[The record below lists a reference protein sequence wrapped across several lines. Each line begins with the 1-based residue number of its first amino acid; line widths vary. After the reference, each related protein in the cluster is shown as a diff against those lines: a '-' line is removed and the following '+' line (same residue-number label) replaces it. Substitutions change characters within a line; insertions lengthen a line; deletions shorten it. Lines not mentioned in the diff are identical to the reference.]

1 MTMDHFSEYKAIQ
14 NEINASLET
23 YFTADCP
30 QKELLDAMRYSLLA
44 GGKRIRPLLLVKFC
58 EISGG
63 DRAAALPAA
72 CGIEMLHTYSLIHDD
87 LPCMDNDD
95 LRRGK
100 PTNHKVYGE
109 TLAVLAGD
117 AMQPEAFRLILQAR
131 GLSADN
137 RIEAALLLAKACGAD
152 GMVAGQV
159 LDTLCHV
166 EDEEGLTGL
175 NRLKTGVM
183 ISAAAELGCVA
194 SNMPAYWRQQA
205 VKYADQLGLAFQI
218 RDDMLDVM
226 GDEAVFGK
234 PIGSDKDE
242 GKITYVNLKGLDGCA
257 QEVEKCT
264 VAAKEAIRDIPDHDF
279 LWELADRMVGRNK

>member
-1 MTMDHFSEYKAIQ
+1 MSYQERYTAYQEAI
-14 NEINASLET
+14 ET
-23 YFTADCP
+23 YLNTIFSAEDKP
-30 QKELLDAMRYSLLA
+30 YGKLQESIRYSLLA
-44 GGKRIRPLLLVKFC
+44 GGKRIRPVLTLEFARL
-58 EISGG
+58 GG
-63 DRAAALPAA
+63 IDWHLALPYA
-72 CGIEMLHTYSLIHDD
+72 CALELVHTYSLIHDD
-87 LPCMDNDD
+87 LPCMDDDD

-100 PTNHKVYGE
+100 PTNHKVFGE

>member
-1 MTMDHFSEYKAIQ
+1 MTYRERYDRYLALIEPALKRSFGVERG
-14 NEINASLET
+14 
-23 YFTADCP
+23 FDFDG
-30 QKELLDAMRYSLLA
+30 LLDAMDYSLTA
-44 GGKRIRPLLLVKFC
+44 GGKRIRPVLTLEFARL
-58 EISGG
+58 GG
-63 DRAAALPAA
+63 IDWHLALPYA
-72 CGIEMLHTYSLIHDD
+72 CALELVHNYSLIHDD
-87 LPCMDNDD
+87 LPCMDDDD

-166 EDEEGLTGL
+166 ENEEGLTGL

>member
-1 MTMDHFSEYKAIQ
+1 M
-14 NEINASLET
+14 NEWLPVIEQALKR
-23 YFTADCP
+23 Y
-30 QKELLDAMRYSLLA
+30 LDVPEMPYRSVAEAMAYSAEA
-44 GGKRIRPLLLVKFC
+44 GGKRLRPLLTLEFCRLV
-58 EISGG
+58 GG
-63 DRAAALPAA
+63 EPEKALPFA
-72 CGIEMLHTYSLIHDD
+72 CAVEMIHTYSLIHDD

-137 RIEAALLLAKACGAD
+137 RIEAALILAKACGAE

-166 EDEEGLTGL
+166 DSEEGLTTL

-194 SNMPAYWRQQA
+194 SKMPMYWRQQA
-205 VKYADQLGLAFQI
+205 VQYAEQIGLAFQI

-226 GDEAVFGK
+226 GDENVFGK

-242 GKITYVNLKGLDGCA
+242 GKITYVDLKGLEGCA
-257 QEVEKCT
+257 EEVEKCT
-264 VAAKEAIRDIPDHDF
+264 AAAKEAIRDIPDHDF

>member
-1 MTMDHFSEYKAIQ
+1 MDYQQQYSAYQQAI
-14 NEINASLET
+14 EIYLDSI
-23 YFTADCP
+23 FTPGDKP
-30 QKELLDAMRYSLLA
+30 YGRLQESIRYSLLA
-44 GGKRIRPLLLVKFC
+44 GGKRIRPVLTLEFARL
-58 EISGG
+58 GG
-63 DRAAALPAA
+63 IDWHLALPYA
-72 CGIEMLHTYSLIHDD
+72 CALELVHNYSLIHDD
-87 LPCMDNDD
+87 LPCMDDDD

-100 PTNHKVYGE
+100 PTSHKVYGE

-166 EDEEGLTGL
+166 ADEEGLTGL

-242 GKITYVNLKGLDGCA
+242 GKITYVNLKGLEGCA
-257 QEVEKCT
+257 REVERCT
-264 VAAKEAIRDIPDHDF
+264 AAAKEAIRDIPDHDF
-279 LWELADRMVGRNK
+279 LWELADRMVGRDK

>member
-1 MTMDHFSEYKAIQ
+1 MNYEERYSAYQQAIEAYLESIFSAEDKPYGRLQESI
-14 NEINASLET
+14 
-23 YFTADCP
+23 
-30 QKELLDAMRYSLLA
+30 RYSLLA
-44 GGKRIRPLLLVKFC
+44 GGKRIRPVLTLEFARL
-58 EISGG
+58 GG
-63 DRAAALPAA
+63 IDWHLALPYA
-72 CGIEMLHTYSLIHDD
+72 CALELVHNYSLIHDD
-87 LPCMDNDD
+87 LPCMDDDD

-205 VKYADQLGLAFQI
+205 VKFADQLGLAFQI

>member
-1 MTMDHFSEYKAIQ
+1 MDYQQQYSAYQQAI
-14 NEINASLET
+14 EIYLDGI
-23 YFTADCP
+23 FTAEGKP
-30 QKELLDAMRYSLLA
+30 YGRLQESIRYSLLA
-44 GGKRIRPLLLVKFC
+44 GGKRIRPVLTLEFARL
-58 EISGG
+58 GG
-63 DRAAALPAA
+63 IDWHLALPYA
-72 CGIEMLHTYSLIHDD
+72 CALELVHNYSLIHDD
-87 LPCMDNDD
+87 LPCMDDDD